1 MGNKILFAHLTLFLA
16 NLIYAISFPIA
27 KEVMEGHIG
36 PVAFVV
42 FRVLGAS
49 LLFWLTSLLF
59 IREKI
64 DRKDF
69 PRLVLLAVFGVAC
82 NQMLFLKGLHLT
94 TPIAAAI
101 MMITSP
107 ILVLV
112 ISFFLLSEKL
122 TLRKITGVIIGFAG
136 AALLILMREDI
147 SGREN
152 TLLGNLFVFLN
163 ALSWGIYLVLV
174 KPLMKK
180 YHTVTILKWVFLM
193 GLFMVAPFGWSG
205 VSELD
210 VQAWPSRII
219 WFALFVI
226 VLTTFAAYL
235 LNTYSLKAL
244 SPTVVSAY
252 IYLQPL
258 LTSLFAIYL
267 FQNDRLTP
275 GKIVSGVLIFLG
287 VYLVSYS
294 RKK

>member
-1 MGNKILFAHLTLFLA
+1 
-16 NLIYAISFPIA
+16 
-27 KEVMEGHIG
+27 
-36 PVAFVV
+36 
-42 FRVLGAS
+42 
-49 LLFWLTSLLF
+49 
-59 IREKI
+59 
-64 DRKDF
+64 
-69 PRLVLLAVFGVAC
+69 
-82 NQMLFLKGLHLT
+82 
-94 TPIAAAI
+94 
-101 MMITSP
+101 
-107 ILVLV
+107 
-112 ISFFLLSEKL
+112 
-122 TLRKITGVIIGFAG
+122 
-136 AALLILMREDI
+136 MREDI